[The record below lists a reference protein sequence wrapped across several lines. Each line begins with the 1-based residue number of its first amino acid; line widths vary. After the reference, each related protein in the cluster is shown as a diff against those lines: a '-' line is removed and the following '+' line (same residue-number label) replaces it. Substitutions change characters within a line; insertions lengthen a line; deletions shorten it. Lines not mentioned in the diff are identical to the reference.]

1 MIEIRKNT
9 DPEVKR
15 RALLFVDGVLLEN
28 AFVDTHWDSGNSC
41 SITSLDLDTSEM
53 LAAYRLSDFPLPP
66 EQIELQ
72 FYPNDLPHAN
82 KEAGT
87 VIATYGEPDLTIS
100 LSFGGDV
107 LTQWTASYTFADYI
121 YEMYAI
127 LEGRDGVH
135 GTDLIGK
142 LDEVI
147 NFYKYDSQEYK
158 IDGYGKI
165 PLHLIEKHRIHALYV
180 RFKFSRDA
188 IIANEVERISRIIK
202 QIHSEIIARISH
214 SVVITLD
221 NFPKEVRTPCEQYL
235 LYFIQFLQDLG
246 VDATSEIKH
255 ESGKVLFT
263 VTPSNENEALDKI
276 RTALNVYLHLPS
288 NPIGNNPST
297 DIAVNRLESAVFRL
311 HSDLRLAAAELQAK
325 NATIEA
331 QQLTINVQRS
341 LLSGE
346 ISPVA
351 QDKDREEFLDG
362 AVALTVMKKEGVELN
377 LAKIYRMLK
386 DYFIE
391 KE

>member
-9 DPEVKR
+9 DPEDKR
-15 RALLFVDGVLLEN
+15 QAFLFVDGVLLEN
-28 AFVDTHWDSGNSC
+28 AFVDTHSDAGTC
-41 SITSLDLDTSEM
+41 SITSGDLDTSKT
-53 LAAYRLSDFPLPP
+53 LANYRLFDFPLQP
-66 EQIELQ
+66 ELIELG
-72 FYPNDLPHAN
+72 FYPDDLPHID
-82 KEAGT
+82 KERGAAVVSYT
-87 VIATYGEPDLTIS
+87 KPLTIS
-100 LSFGGDV
+100 LSFGADA
-107 LTQWTASYTFADYI
+107 LTQWTSPYTFADYI

-127 LEGRDGVH
+127 LEERDDVYETELTGNE
-135 GTDLIGK
+135 G
-142 LDEVI
+142 EVI
-147 NFYKYDSQEYK
+147 NYYRYGSEESK
-158 IDGYGKI
+158 ISEGRVKI
-165 PLHLIEKHRIHALYV
+165 PLDRIEKHRIHTLYV
-180 RFKFSRDA
+180 YFIVSRDVV
-188 IIANEVERISRIIK
+188 IADEVNRISTIMR
-202 QIHSEIIARISH
+202 QIHNEIIARISH

-221 NFPKEVRTPCEQYL
+221 GFPKAVRTPCEQYL

-263 VTPSNENEALDKI
+263 VTPSNETEALDKI

-297 DIAVNRLESAVFRL
+297 DIAVNRLESALFRL

-346 ISPVA
+346 ILPVK
-351 QDKDREEFLDG
+351 QEVDREEFLDG
-362 AVALTVMKKEGVELN
+362 AVALTVLNKDGVQLN
-377 LAKIYRMLK
+377 LAKIYRMLR
-386 DYFIE
+386 DLFIE